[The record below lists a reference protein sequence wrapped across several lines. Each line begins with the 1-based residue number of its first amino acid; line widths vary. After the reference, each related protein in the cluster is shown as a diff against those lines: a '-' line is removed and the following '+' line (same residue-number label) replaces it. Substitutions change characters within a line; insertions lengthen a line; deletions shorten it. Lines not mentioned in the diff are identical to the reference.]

1 MKMATPITPTTH
13 ARMTMSVRLN
23 VNELRGDGGMPGE
36 RIGVKFE
43 GV

>member
-1 MKMATPITPTTH
+1 MKIAMPMTPTTH

-36 RIGVKFE
+36 RMGVKLD